1 MNRYIE
7 TLFRNRWRVLVPALC
22 LLGSGLGLGLLL
34 PPRHEAT
41 ATIWTQAATY
51 LDVPTAQNQYLSP
64 AEAERRR
71 FGELVHTHAFA
82 TAVVDRL
89 PNAQTATDRE
99 RQAFTKRVQNDLEVL
114 STGDNTMEV
123 RFRYTDA
130 TIALAVVDQSIAEYT
145 RVTNETAALQAG
157 EAIRFYREQVRMYE
171 DEILP
176 RSALALAAY
185 LEETPQAGQVGADGV
200 PLDPQYALLEQQARA
215 DRAMYQDYQQRLNQV
230 ETQSQA
236 VSTSQP
242 VAFRVIDPPR
252 VLANSGTSN
261 LKLWALFA
269 VLGAGLSVGY
279 VLVFVGLAT
288 MLDSSL
294 RTAADVQRV
303 LDLPTLAMVPDYA
316 AKRAARHAAQRGG
329 ARVSTARQSLRG
341 KANV

>member
-22 LLGSGLGLGLLL
+22 LLASGMGLGLLL
-34 PPRHEAT
+34 PQRPEAT
-41 ATIWTQAATY
+41 ATIWTEAATY

-71 FGELVHTHAFA
+71 FSELVRTHAFA
-82 TAVVDRL
+82 TTVVERL
-89 PNAQTATDRE
+89 PHAQTASDRE
-99 RQAFTKRVQNDLEVL
+99 RQAFIKRVQNDLQVL
-114 STGDNTMEV
+114 NTGDNTMEV

-145 RVTNETAALQAG
+145 RVTNETAALQAD

-185 LEETPQAGQVGADGV
+185 LEETPQARQAGADGV
-200 PLDPQYALLEQQARA
+200 PIDPHYALLEQQARA
-215 DRAMYQDYQQRLNQV
+215 DRAMYQDYQQRLNRV

-242 VAFRVIDPPR
+242 VAFRVIDPPH
-252 VLANSGTSN
+252 VPVNSGASN
-261 LKLWALFA
+261 LKLWLLFA
-269 VLGAGLSVGY
+269 GLGAGLSGGY
-279 VLVFVGLAT
+279 MLVFVGLAT
-288 MLDSSL
+288 TLDSSL

-303 LDLPTLAMVPDYA
+303 LDLPTLVVVPDYA
-316 AKRAARHAAQRGG
+316 DKRAARQAAQRQS
-329 ARVSTARQSLRG
+329 APAPTRQSLSG
-341 KANV
+341 ESSV

>member
-1 MNRYIE
+1 VNRYIE

-22 LLGSGLGLGLLL
+22 LLGSGLGLALLL
-34 PPRHEAT
+34 PLRYEAT
-41 ATIWTQAATY
+41 ATIWTEAATY

-71 FGELVHTHAFA
+71 FGELVRTHAFA

-89 PNAQTATDRE
+89 PHAQTATDRE
-99 RQAFTKRVQNDLEVL
+99 RQAFTKRVQNDVQVL

-130 TIALAVVDQSIAEYT
+130 AIALAVVDQSIAEYT
-145 RVTNETAALQAG
+145 RVTNETAALQAS

-176 RSALALAAY
+176 RSALAVAAY
-185 LEETPQAGQVGADGV
+185 VEETPQARQVGPDGV
-200 PLDPQYALLEQQARA
+200 PIDPQYALLEQQARA
-215 DRAMYQDYQQRLNQV
+215 DRAMYQDYQQRLNRV

-252 VLANSGTSN
+252 VPANSGASN
-261 LKLWALFA
+261 VKLWALFA
-269 VLGAGLSVGY
+269 SLGAGLSVGY

-288 MLDSSL
+288 TLDSSL
-294 RTAADVQRV
+294 RSAADVQRV
-303 LDLPTLAMVPDYA
+303 LHLPTLVVVPDYTT
-316 AKRAARHAAQRGG
+316 KRSARHATQRSG
-329 ARVSTARQSLRG
+329 ARASTVRRSLFG